1 MSDARTGAQIN
12 AHLNDMLKTVSQL
25 TEAFKLRQW
34 SVEQTRLMASIP
46 GSTFTPDRFMEYVER
61 IHRFLQQ
68 PALDAIAQIEAAKI
82 A

>member
-1 MSDARTGAQIN
+1 MSDTRTGAQIN
-12 AHLNDMLKTVSQL
+12 AHLNDMLKTVATL
-25 TEAFKLRQW
+25 AEAMKLRQLA
-34 SVEQTRLMASIP
+34 VEQARLLVSVP
-46 GSTFTPDRFMEYVER
+46 GSTYTADNFMEFVER